1 MDYRS
6 VQSSK
11 SAPFFTLRLLMR
23 IMRGDG
29 VSKRRASATT
39 HRVRVYR

>member
-6 VQSSK
+6 MQSSK

-23 IMRGDG
+23 TIERDG
-29 VSKRRASATT
+29 VSERRASATT
-39 HRVRVYR
+39 RRVLVY